1 MALSIWRK
9 VWGGEDSDL
18 DDPAYKYE
26 SEEETDELYSGG
38 LHVDDASDEEF
49 TMNKENYKS
58 VKDGMKYLNYSK
70 FDFDSDKLR
79 SIGSSS
85 EDENKKTCYVGPL
98 VIKKK
103 RELWLVLLLR
113 TEWGESNGR
122 WR

>member
-58 VKDGMKYLNYSK
+58 VKDGMK
-70 FDFDSDKLR
+70 
-79 SIGSSS
+79 
-85 EDENKKTCYVGPL
+85 
-98 VIKKK
+98 
-103 RELWLVLLLR
+103 
-113 TEWGESNGR
+113 
-122 WR
+122 